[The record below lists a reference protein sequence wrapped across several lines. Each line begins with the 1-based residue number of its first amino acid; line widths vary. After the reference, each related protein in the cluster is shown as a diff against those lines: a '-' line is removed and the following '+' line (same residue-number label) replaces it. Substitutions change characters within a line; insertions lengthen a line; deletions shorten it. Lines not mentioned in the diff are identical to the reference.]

1 MVRHVGRQEA
11 IGVWKPGFVLGR
23 EYSLVHAAMGLCL
36 HGGQPAV
43 LGAPVHLLI
52 LYLELLPST
61 LLRHGGVL
69 GGVFRV
75 GDGVTVGAE
84 AVRVMPAPAPTQHMG
99 WDAKPCEIATRPHV
113 HFSRFWDQSL
123 WEPFRSDVRITSS
136 KH

>member
-23 EYSLVHAAMGLCL
+23 EYSLVHGAV
-36 HGGQPAV
+36 PAW
-43 LGAPVHLLI
+43 GSASSAGSPVHLLI
-52 LYLELLPST
+52 LYSELFPSM

-69 GGVFRV
+69 GGAFRV

-99 WDAKPCEIATRPHV
+99 WDAKPSEIATRPHV
-113 HFSRFWDQSL
+113 HFSRFWDQSFTL
-123 WEPFRSDVRITSS
+123 GAL
-136 KH
+136 